1 MERKNHLVVLPRKK
15 HKVHAIGNDIW
26 NCYEAS
32 ALLNSGC
39 SFTGVF
45 RLSFDAS
52 SQHIIESESLSEYL
66 HSFSMVQMGR
76 DIDEA
81 SLEFQNRVVEDLSQA
96 LKTPINGIFHTR
108 KNVVAPPIF
117 GEFNNY
123 DMYQEMIGTCAEYV
137 YNKNLLKKNELEHSM
152 RSAISTDLFRHH
164 CSDGTFSGPVYLYY
178 KSKFA
183 LTISEYMKYII
194 SFRSG
199 QYDNYSSSELCE
211 LIYSDLWDF
220 LNPDELFVA
229 CLFTRQNGI
238 DTNYVR
244 ANKEQLIYRYAN
256 NLITLSFLQEK
267 GIR

>member
-52 SQHIIESESLSEYL
+52 SQYIIESESLSEYL

-152 RSAISTDLFRHH
+152 RSAIHTDLFQHGFEP
-164 CSDGTFSGPVYLYY
+164 SSGSVYLYY

-183 LTISEYMKYII
+183 LTISEYIKYII
-194 SFRSG
+194 SFRN
-199 QYDNYSSSELCE
+199 DIIYSPSELCE

-220 LNPDELFVA
+220 LSPDELFVA
-229 CLFTRQNGI
+229 CLFIRNEGI

-244 ANKEQLIYRYAN
+244 ANKEHLIYRYAN

-267 GIR
+267 GMR